1 MPIDVQRRLAVTAIA
16 LLAILSGCAMQPS
29 APGPEAGGETAR
41 ARGEGA
47 PAAAAERAPDA
58 EVAAAE
64 ADAADADAAGAD
76 ASRDDPI
83 AAVLAE
89 RRRGD
94 YPEIEVQPTGFT
106 ITEQVRIGGSARSDY
121 EMALVL
127 LAQERYAEGIAILE
141 RVTAA
146 VPDATVPYI
155 DLGIAYRRS
164 GQLEKSEE
172 ALDTA
177 ALLSPDHP
185 IVHNE
190 LGIIY
195 RETGRFDEARA
206 SYERALA
213 VFADFH
219 FARRNLAVLC
229 DLYLADLQCAL
240 EHYRAFLE
248 AAGSDAEVEIWI
260 ADVANRLGDQ
270 EG

>member
-1 MPIDVQRRLAVTAIA
+1 MPIDVQCRPAVTAIA

-47 PAAAAERAPDA
+47 PAAPAERAPDA

-64 ADAADADAAGAD
+64 ADAAGADAAGAE
-76 ASRDDPI
+76 ALQDDPI

-106 ITEQVRIGGSARSDY
+106 ITEQVRIGGSARSRDGARSARAG
-121 EMALVL
+121 ALRRRHRDL
-127 LAQERYAEGIAILE
+127 
-141 RVTAA
+141 TAA